1 MHLRPSAFSQ
11 SVSSLLC
18 SVHVPFTYCFSLV
31 LHYTEQLHGLS
42 LSRESH
48 HLAHVLLT
56 AEWTWLILTQSW
68 TSHCRVSQSLIPILQ
83 AECRL
88 ALGRQT
94 LSTRGEE
101 KQAKTS
107 READTTCILLGA
119 LSVTAQMLPYA
130 AHHGKQSVNKNP
142 GASETF
148 RERLPNYWNADEWKN
163 KMHRRHNF

>member
-1 MHLRPSAFSQ
+1 MSFHLLLLSS
-11 SVSSLLC
+11 SSLHRAAPR
-18 SVHVPFTYCFSLV
+18 S
-31 LHYTEQLHGLS
+31 LS

-48 HLAHVLLT
+48 HLTHILLM

-68 TSHCRVSQSLIPILQ
+68 TSHCSVSQSLVPSFTS
-83 AECRL
+83 RL

-94 LSTRGEE
+94 LRTRGEE

-130 AHHGKQSVNKNP
+130 AHHRKQSVNKNP

-148 RERLPNYWNADEWKN
+148 RERLPNYWNAAEWKN